1 MLQNSKVGTQSGA
14 AAAEQQ
20 QGRHWW
26 TSGVPF
32 PMSGVNKWHPD
43 PASNTGGGDPTTTRG
58 GLSNQNYNGPNLEE
72 DQNEAMRLLEEG
84 RVKYGTSDEPNKETT
99 KAEVHQPPTT
109 STSTTPAPTTPKKKL
124 GPEGSGRS
132 IQEELE
138 EDAEV
143 SVTVVGPKCWR
154 GTLLIIRFCVFFCGS
169 LTT

>member
-1 MLQNSKVGTQSGA
+1 M
-14 AAAEQQ
+14 
-20 QGRHWW
+20 
-26 TSGVPF
+26 
-32 PMSGVNKWHPD
+32 
-43 PASNTGGGDPTTTRG
+43 
-58 GLSNQNYNGPNLEE
+58 
-72 DQNEAMRLLEEG
+72 
-84 RVKYGTSDEPNKETT
+84 KYDTSDEPNKETT

-143 SVTVVGPKCWR
+143 SVTIVGIEKRGVQRLCWR
-154 GTLLIIRFCVFFCGS
+154 GTLLIIWFCVFFCVS